1 MLRTIEIAVK
11 KPLHTTPSIIQFL
24 QQSKSQIMQRE
35 KESDVVLQRMRIG
48 SEIPL
53 ITLSDGVAIRWWVQE
68 GVPGKYSYKP
78 WYSNV
83 FRFAYTLGEQYMK
96 EGKEFKDPADAI
108 NHVYI
113 QFLSQRENASLV
125 FPDKKEARKPEL
137 ELRTLFI
144 KQKMDSQGYVV
155 LDVKELQQNDG
166 KNNQGAF
173 IVTALNKDAIAS
185 DKPECFFVKVVRELN
200 NFKDLIKRQEG
211 VEAADPKK
219 SVPRMTTD
227 QLNTF
232 TSLKDHF
239 DVGGRAIG
247 IFPAVHGITLLDLHR
262 NWLCGRASDD
272 ALISAWHNVGNV
284 LSRFHNP
291 NLQTLPSSTRC
302 GGKILGGKGLYTH
315 GDLNPS
321 NIMIDAEQGSA
332 MLIDIDGG
340 HNDSEYSGLGIELT
354 NLFEAFDVGI
364 KRTKGY
370 GVDGCIK
377 EAGNIAEM
385 YKLLLD
391 RFESAYLERII
402 NNEVFK
408 RFVRDEIQRKKEGI
422 ERLIVH

>member
-24 QQSKSQIMQRE
+24 QQSKSQVMQRE

-155 LDVKELQQNDG
+155 RGGIYKAKQ
-166 KNNQGAF
+166 
-173 IVTALNKDAIAS
+173 AIMN
-185 DKPECFFVKVVRELN
+185 R
-200 NFKDLIKRQEG
+200 
-211 VEAADPKK
+211 
-219 SVPRMTTD
+219 
-227 QLNTF
+227 
-232 TSLKDHF
+232 
-239 DVGGRAIG
+239 
-247 IFPAVHGITLLDLHR
+247 
-262 NWLCGRASDD
+262 
-272 ALISAWHNVGNV
+272 
-284 LSRFHNP
+284 
-291 NLQTLPSSTRC
+291 
-302 GGKILGGKGLYTH
+302 
-315 GDLNPS
+315 
-321 NIMIDAEQGSA
+321 
-332 MLIDIDGG
+332 
-340 HNDSEYSGLGIELT
+340 
-354 NLFEAFDVGI
+354 
-364 KRTKGY
+364 
-370 GVDGCIK
+370 
-377 EAGNIAEM
+377 
-385 YKLLLD
+385 
-391 RFESAYLERII
+391 
-402 NNEVFK
+402 
-408 RFVRDEIQRKKEGI
+408 
-422 ERLIVH
+422 

>member
-24 QQSKSQIMQRE
+24 QQSKSQVMQRE

-211 VEAADPKK
+211 VELLIPK
-219 SVPRMTTD
+219 S
-227 QLNTF
+227 Q
-232 TSLKDHF
+232 
-239 DVGGRAIG
+239 
-247 IFPAVHGITLLDLHR
+247 
-262 NWLCGRASDD
+262 
-272 ALISAWHNVGNV
+272 
-284 LSRFHNP
+284 
-291 NLQTLPSSTRC
+291 
-302 GGKILGGKGLYTH
+302 
-315 GDLNPS
+315 
-321 NIMIDAEQGSA
+321 
-332 MLIDIDGG
+332 
-340 HNDSEYSGLGIELT
+340 
-354 NLFEAFDVGI
+354 
-364 KRTKGY
+364 
-370 GVDGCIK
+370 
-377 EAGNIAEM
+377 
-385 YKLLLD
+385 
-391 RFESAYLERII
+391 YL
-402 NNEVFK
+402 V
-408 RFVRDEIQRKKEGI
+408 
-422 ERLIVH
+422 